1 MLMQRK
7 FRKFKNKMNRK
18 FQKLLDRIAF
28 IFKLVFVL
36 TILFF
41 VVLFFITKPSKI
53 VSDYFINHAE
63 QAKNEGRIT
72 EEEFIQ
78 LFTPVAKDV
87 EKTHG
92 TRPSILIAQAA
103 LESDWGNSGLSKES
117 NNYFG
122 IKGSN
127 GTEYVTKEYYDD
139 EWESIHASFKHYDS
153 IEDSIIDYANLI
165 KNGTTWDSDF
175 YLEVIEAPN
184 YKDAAYAVQ
193 EAGYATD
200 PEYANKLIYII
211 EEYHLYEIDN

>member
-63 QAKNEGRIT
+63 QAKNEGRIN

-78 LFTPVAKDV
+78 LFTPVAKDD
-87 EKTHG
+87 EKNHC
-92 TRPSILIAQAA
+92 TRQSILISKGV
-103 LESDWGNSGLSKES
+103 LESDRVNRGLSIET
-117 NNYFG
+117 NTY
-122 IKGSN
+122 
-127 GTEYVTKEYYDD
+127 TE
-139 EWESIHASFKHYDS
+139 
-153 IEDSIIDYANLI
+153 
-165 KNGTTWDSDF
+165 
-175 YLEVIEAPN
+175 
-184 YKDAAYAVQ
+184 
-193 EAGYATD
+193 
-200 PEYANKLIYII
+200 
-211 EEYHLYEIDN
+211 